1 MENKGLWSILMVVCA
16 FIIFSSVVHAA
27 PIPIRVD
34 EVRVDD
40 YVLNPNDVTL
50 LDIQRGQEVPVDIKL
65 TGLNDTKNVEVEVFI
80 SGFEYND
87 IQPLSDATRVFDVDA
102 NVSYVKRMRLK
113 ISDDVQEDSYKIRV
127 VVSDRF
133 SDQIIQTYNVKLD
146 VPRHSLRLEDVI
158 FSPSDS
164 LVAGKALLGTVRLQ
178 NMGEKV
184 ENDIKV
190 TISIPELGIQA
201 SDYIDEIRV
210 GDEEQSE
217 EIFLKIPDNAKSGKY
232 LVNVDVQF
240 QQLHDKL
247 TAQKQITII
256 GKEDSSDASKD
267 VPKALISVD
276 SSSGNVKIGKSIIF
290 PVSVQN
296 NYPTSKVVIVTAAG
310 TDSFADVFVSPSS
323 TVVLDGKET
332 KVFNVEVTP
341 YEDATVGTKVF
352 RVNVKVGDAISKEI
366 PLSVTISE
374 SDNAWMG
381 TLKVVLEWLL
391 IIFVIVL
398 VVIGVALAFR
408 QRADK
413 DGELSQMQTYY

>member
-1 MENKGLWSILMVVCA
+1 M
-16 FIIFSSVVHAA
+16 
-27 PIPIRVD
+27 
-34 EVRVDD
+34 
-40 YVLNPNDVTL
+40 
-50 LDIQRGQEVPVDIKL
+50 
-65 TGLNDTKNVEVEVFI
+65 
-80 SGFEYND
+80 
-87 IQPLSDATRVFDVDA
+87 
-102 NVSYVKRMRLK
+102 
-113 ISDDVQEDSYKIRV
+113 
-127 VVSDRF
+127 
-133 SDQIIQTYNVKLD
+133 
-146 VPRHSLRLEDVI
+146 RLEDVI

-391 IIFVIVL
+391 
-398 VVIGVALAFR
+398 
-408 QRADK
+408 
-413 DGELSQMQTYY
+413 SYS